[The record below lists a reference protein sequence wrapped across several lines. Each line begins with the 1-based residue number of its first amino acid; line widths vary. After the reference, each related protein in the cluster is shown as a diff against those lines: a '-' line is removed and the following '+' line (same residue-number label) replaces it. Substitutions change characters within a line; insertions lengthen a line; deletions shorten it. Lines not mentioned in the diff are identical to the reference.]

1 MVNEGGG
8 LAQRT
13 FSFSMRLLVS
23 LILPAWGLA
32 MIVLRARSAAGWWIA
47 TGVVVLLIGA
57 IFFAGTTLVTP
68 FCREVENSVRLACAN
83 PSDFAFYIRPR
94 REEPELPL
102 GHDSTILKIGC
113 RFTNTNVPP
122 AGVPRHTSYSALSS
136 FRIPIALIAAH
147 RRPGA

>member
-1 MVNEGGG
+1 MVNERGG

-68 FCREVENSVRLACAN
+68 F
-83 PSDFAFYIRPR
+83 
-94 REEPELPL
+94 LP
-102 GHDSTILKIGC
+102 GGRKFG
-113 RFTNTNVPP
+113 
-122 AGVPRHTSYSALSS
+122 
-136 FRIPIALIAAH
+136 
-147 RRPGA
+147 